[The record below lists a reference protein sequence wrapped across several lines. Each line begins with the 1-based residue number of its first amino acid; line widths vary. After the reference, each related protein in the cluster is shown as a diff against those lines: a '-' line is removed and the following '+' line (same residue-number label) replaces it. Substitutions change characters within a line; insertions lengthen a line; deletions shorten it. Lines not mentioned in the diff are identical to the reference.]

1 MHLPIDEACAFLR
14 KNHKRVAYVR
24 AVERRGNKE
33 TDTIAHITN
42 EVDDPILA
50 LHTDDAVAKDSEE
63 RAEQICEALREQLF
77 GYCDVPDP
85 LVVRIHVYG
94 PKGDVRLAS
103 FTVRTG
109 GGGQTEPEL
118 PPAAVSRPQAL
129 ELTNIEDVVTQ
140 RVMWTM
146 KLSHDHTTA
155 VHHNYQKIFDLLE
168 RVLARVAGLMEQRA
182 ARAERHVLDVLDKR
196 IADKRV
202 ELDLTADNRKKEGEV
217 QVKEKAIETAGSV
230 VEKLL
235 GGVLGAFGVEPGTI
249 GQLGGLMQILEGDPE
264 LKSMISD
271 PATVNALKNPEIRSV
286 MKSMFTSLKTGTIDG
301 SDAAEATPE
310 V

>member
-1 MHLPIDEACAFLR
+1 MVAHEA
-14 KNHKRVAYVR
+14 
-24 AVERRGNKE
+24 EGE
-33 TDTIAHITN
+33 G
-42 EVDDPILA
+42 ILFGGLIA
-50 LHTDDAVAKDSEE
+50 LHEATAPAQHVGTDSLWVLHTGLPGSSGCAWTSPAHVGSAPCA
-63 RAEQICEALREQLF
+63 RIGHCAALREQLY

-85 LVVRIHVYG
+85 LVVRVHVYG

-109 GGGQTEPEL
+109 GGGHTEPEL
-118 PPAAVSRPQAL
+118 LPAAAVSRPQAL
-129 ELTNIEDVVTQ
+129 EMTNIEDVVTQ

-146 KLSHDHTTA
+146 KLSHDHTA
-155 VHHNYQKIFDLLE
+155 SVHSNYQKIFDVMERLLT
-168 RVLARVAGLMEQRA
+168 RVAGLMEQRA
-182 ARAERHVLDVLDKR
+182 TRAERHVLDVLDKR

-202 ELDLTADNRKKEGEV
+202 ELDLTENSRKKEGEV

-249 GQLGGLMQILEGDPE
+249 GQLGGLVTILEGDPE

-271 PATVNALKNPEIRSV
+271 PATVNALRNPEFRSV